1 MQHMEWKENFSES
14 SRGNQGTIRL
24 PQLPFTPS
32 QRGWGCPEQCLG
44 MGGGEQNCMGVL
56 SEHFV
61 SLGRQRNSKQPTQ
74 VLFEHL
80 QGLREM
86 NPNVSLPDALSPGNC

>member
-1 MQHMEWKENFSES
+1 MSLLEDIKAPSDSHS
-14 SRGNQGTIRL
+14 S
-24 PQLPFTPS
+24 PS
-32 QRGWGCPEQCLG
+32 PHPREAGGAQSNAWAW
-44 MGGGEQNCMGVL
+44 GGGEQNCMGVL